1 MGLALEDP
9 TPCEHKLPF
18 LPLSS
23 QVLSPLAKNLFHRAI
38 SESGVALI
46 PGLVKKDSKAEA
58 KVGLTLDCPYTMLC
72 SAEVVRAL
80 SYHRVWLTSSEN
92 HSSEGG

>member
-1 MGLALEDP
+1 MGLWMGLALEDP

-46 PGLVKKDSKAEA
+46 STLVKRDSKVAAE
-58 KVGLTLDCPYTMLC
+58 VGLTLDCPHTTHCPPGVVKGC
-72 SAEVVRAL
+72 S
-80 SYHRVWLTSSEN
+80 
-92 HSSEGG
+92 

>member
-1 MGLALEDP
+1 MSIALEDP

-58 KVGLTLDCPYTMLC
+58 KVGLTLGCPYSPVLLAHALLC
-72 SAEVVRAL
+72 
-80 SYHRVWLTSSEN
+80 
-92 HSSEGG
+92 

>member
-23 QVLSPLAKNLFHRAI
+23 QVLSPLAKNLFHWAI

-58 KVGLTLDCPYTMLC
+58 KVSLTLDCPYTMLC

-80 SYHRVWLTSSEN
+80 SYRRVWLTSSEN